1 LQKGNYDYKC
11 TKTCLRISF
20 KTGAQFPQ
28 GHALEVLN
36 PYMRFEL
43 DHPTLG
49 LIFKVGG
56 QDLTLKCMRVCDAC
70 GSRNHTSND
79 CESLQRLVSP
89 RMDVYDREV
98 AEVAT
103 DPKEKAAATTSAV
116 SNVKETSKTMLPKV
130 KLSVKKSMAKENE
143 VAWSAW
149 VKKDL

>member
-1 LQKGNYDYKC
+1 
-11 TKTCLRISF
+11 
-20 KTGAQFPQ
+20 
-28 GHALEVLN
+28 
-36 PYMRFEL
+36 
-43 DHPTLG
+43 
-49 LIFKVGG
+49 
-56 QDLTLKCMRVCDAC
+56 
-70 GSRNHTSND
+70 
-79 CESLQRLVSP
+79 
-89 RMDVYDREV
+89 MDVYDREV